1 MAAHAVPELIRAAQR
16 RHDYSPRDISARTG
30 GLVSKSTIYGYLH
43 GKVPELPQPDR
54 LVALADAL
62 KVPVATLARAFLE
75 DLGIAIHAETGATPE
90 QTILSAQWLT
100 PEQQD
105 VLIRQLEMFRRKNA
119 E

>member
-30 GLVSKSTIYGYLH
+30 GLVSKSTIYGYLK
-43 GKVPELPQPDR
+43 GRVTELPQPDR

-62 KVPVATLARAFLE
+62 KVPVATLTRAFLD
-75 DLGIAIHAETGATPE
+75 DLGIEIHVTEQTPE

-105 VLIRQLEMFRRKNA
+105 VLLRQLEMFRRENH